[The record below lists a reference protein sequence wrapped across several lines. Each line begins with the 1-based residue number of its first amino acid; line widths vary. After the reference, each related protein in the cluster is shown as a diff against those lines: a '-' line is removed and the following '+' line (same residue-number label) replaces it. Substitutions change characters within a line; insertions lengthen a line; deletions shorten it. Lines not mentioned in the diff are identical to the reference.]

1 MSSTLTATTI
11 VERDHSFL
19 VGARASIIDAN
30 DRLQAWAERHVRKD
44 ADIKWILGNFI
55 QTDAANDNGHIFPL
69 EDVKQTQASILN
81 KPLNMLHHGN
91 YVVGCFAGAEL
102 IEPGSEAAHEDGS
115 TGTVEALAAF
125 WRSFFPEEYQLVEAA
140 HNEGALYYSMECV
153 PTSITCPLTDCNLTA
168 AYMGRQ
174 HESYCEHMNALRG
187 PKRLN
192 MPHFNAG
199 ALIIPPVRPG
209 WKGADV
215 KELSVLMNR
224 NADLAEQLYAGLEHT
239 MPNLKPDQWEA
250 MMAELLAEAET
261 DPTLPIPELVRPRPH
276 ARTVAAG
283 QIDRAK
289 ANYRKAG
296 SGADPDAGSGPDD
309 DAANPDSCFN
319 CRNGVFVV
327 DDSGN
332 VTGSMCELVSGSIDK
347 DAVCD
352 LYSATPTDVVIER
365 WATFRRPESDA
376 LDDADLETVRREYAR
391 KFTTEQRKKLAK
403 EGKAKKD
410 GSFPIE
416 NEADLKNAI
425 KLAKAED
432 RAHVKKRAAAL
443 GLSNLIPD
451 SWK

>member
-1 MSSTLTATTI
+1 VICTVTV

-19 VGARASIIDAN
+19 VGARASIVDAN
-30 DRLQAWAERHVRKD
+30 DRMQAWAEKHVRKD
-44 ADIKWILGNFI
+44 ADLKWILGNFI

-69 EDVKQTQASILN
+69 EDVRQTQQSIWH

-91 YVVGCFAGAEL
+91 YIVGCFAGAEL
-102 IEPGSEAAHEDGS
+102 IEPSTEAAHDDGS

-125 WRSFFPEEYQLVEAA
+125 WRAFFPEEYALVEAA

-153 PTSITCPLTDCNLTA
+153 PASLTCPQDGCGVTA
-168 AYMGRQ
+168 AYMGRT
-174 HESYCEHMNALRG
+174 HESYCDHMNALRG

-209 WKGADV
+209 WKGADI
-215 KELSVLMNR
+215 KELSELMNR
-224 NADLAEQLYAGLEHT
+224 NADLCEQVYAGLERDMTHLSAT
-239 MPNLKPDQWEA
+239 EWES
-250 MMAELLAEAET
+250 MMAHIVTEALG
-261 DPTLPIPELVRPRPH
+261 DPTLPIPELVAPRRPR

-283 QIDRAK
+283 QIPKDQ

-296 SGADPDAGSGPDD
+296 TGADPDEAFGPDD
-309 DAANPDSCFN
+309 DDDGKNPDNCFN

-327 DDSGN
+327 DDEGN
-332 VTGSMCELVSGSIDK
+332 VTASMCELVSGPIAKED
-347 DAVCD
+347 VCD
-352 LYSATPTDVVIER
+352 LYSATPTEVRIER
-365 WATFRRPESDA
+365 WATYSRPSDA
-376 LDDADLETVRREYAR
+376 VEQAALAEYAR
-391 KFTTEQRKKLAK
+391 KFTMEQRKKLAK
-403 EGKAKKD
+403 EGKAKSD

-416 NEADLKNAI
+416 NEEDLKNAI
-425 KLAKAED
+425 KLAKKGD

-443 GLSNLIPD
+443 GKTNLIPD